1 MTTDPL
7 LPLVE
12 LPGVADAVARARVAC
27 EELRWHEAFRRRWRE
42 VRAEATV
49 RSARASAAL
58 EGAGVPLTVL
68 RDAAR
73 GAAPVPADG
82 AGRLAFGALRA
93 AAEGE
98 RLMPV
103 LGARG

>member
-1 MTTDPL
+1 MITDPL
-7 LPLVE
+7 APLAE
-12 LPGVADAVARARVAC
+12 LPGVADAVARARAAC

-58 EGAGVPLTVL
+58 EGARVPVDVL

-73 GAAPVPADG
+73 GAA
-82 AGRLAFGALRA
+82 
-93 AAEGE
+93 
-98 RLMPV
+98 
-103 LGARG
+103 